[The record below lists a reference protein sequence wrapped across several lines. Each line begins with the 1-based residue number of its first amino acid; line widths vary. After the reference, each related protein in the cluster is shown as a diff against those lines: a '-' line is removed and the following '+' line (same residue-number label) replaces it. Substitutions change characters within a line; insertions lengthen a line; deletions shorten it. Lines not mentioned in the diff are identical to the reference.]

1 MSDFY
6 EIETAATEEPLLVDE
21 AKVYLKVETLD
32 DSGLVDALI
41 STVTSQGEKFTN
53 RVFVER
59 TITGKFSQLETSEF
73 ERYPFITIRR
83 APVSAI
89 NSVKVVLD
97 DVLTDVPSTDYQFKE
112 SSGFPRILFTDTIS
126 CDDVPYPL
134 EVEFV
139 AGYGD
144 ANAVPADILVALK
157 EHIAFMYENRG
168 DVAPD
173 GDLPMPVITRSI
185 YRKYRIVNTY
195 G

>member
-6 EIETAATEEPLLVDE
+6 EIETAATNEPLLVDDV
-21 AKVYLKVETLD
+21 KIYLKVETLD

-41 STVTSQGEKFTN
+41 STATIQGEKFTN
-53 RVFVER
+53 RVFVNR
-59 TITGKFSQLETSEF
+59 TITGKFSQLEESKF

-89 NSVKVVLD
+89 NSVKVMLN
-97 DVLTDVPSTDYQFKE
+97 DVLTDVPATDYQFKE
-112 SSGFPRILFTDTIS
+112 SGGFPRILFTETIN

-144 ANAVPADILVALK
+144 PEVVPDDILIALK
-157 EHIAFMYENRG
+157 QHIAHMYENRG
-168 DVAPD
+168 DVEQDSPIPA
-173 GDLPMPVITRSI
+173 ITKSI